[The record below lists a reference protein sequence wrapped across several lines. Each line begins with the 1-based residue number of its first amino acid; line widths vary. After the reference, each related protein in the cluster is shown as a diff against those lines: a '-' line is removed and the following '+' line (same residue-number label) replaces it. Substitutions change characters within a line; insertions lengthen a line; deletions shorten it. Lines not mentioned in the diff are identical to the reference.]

1 VEGLLGGDNLRAYRE
16 AVRRLSKTK
25 GFKPEKRPLLEDAF
39 GFLTSSDRPF
49 LILNAPTGYGI
60 TLLSFALA
68 LHSLKDASVF
78 DRVIHVLPL
87 RSIIEDI
94 QRTAEEAFG
103 FSRTKM
109 MGSSGEFMH
118 LFPLNVTTADTFTW
132 DLLKLNTKRMHF
144 VKARME
150 FGYDYL
156 TQASILTS
164 LIVFDEAHFLLED
177 RSMATAFDAVV
188 EFLASQGVPIV
199 VMTATLPEG
208 HVQFLKR
215 YAMKNGYDFKILA
228 PEGND
233 PFVKRESGKDI
244 SIEVQRGDPLNFINF
259 VEPGKRNAIIVNS
272 VRRAVEI
279 YDMAISNA
287 TVGFDRERVILIHGR
302 MIPSHKKDLINRLR
316 RMKEEFLLI
325 GTQAVEAGVDFS
337 VDVMITEGAPVNS
350 LLQRFGRLARW
361 PNDRSGKAIV
371 LEDTSP
377 APYPSEKVKQTLDL
391 LRKENIHPR
400 VPSTYSSLVS
410 EVHGRSIIS
419 VKKLINQSLKG
430 ELFKL
435 MKDPSKR
442 APEVLERV
450 ESLVARGVPII
461 RGFLIPLSVE
471 NETLPVSLGKFSE
484 LYSKGLI
491 RIIAETPLKE
501 PLDGYSI
508 AKKVAMGE
516 KIEIVYTGKYDWERG
531 MA

>member
-1 VEGLLGGDNLRAYRE
+1 MRAYRE

-49 LILNAPTGYGI
+49 LILNAPTGYGK

-68 LHSLKDASVF
+68 LHSLNDASVF

-144 VKARME
+144 VKAKRE

-188 EFLASQGVPIV
+188 EFLTSQGVPIV

-215 YAMKNGYDFKILA
+215 YAMKNEYDFKILA
-228 PEGND
+228 PEGDD

-244 SIEVQRGDPLNFINF
+244 SIEVQRGNPLNF

-287 TVGFDRERVILIHGR
+287 TIGFDRERIILIHGR
-302 MIPSHKKDLINRLR
+302 MIPSHKGDLITRLR

-337 VDVMITEGAPVNS
+337 VEVMITDGAPANS
-350 LLQRFGRLARW
+350 LLQRFGRLARR

-371 LEDTSP
+371 LEDASP
-377 APYPSEKVKQTLDL
+377 VPYPLEKVKQTLNL

-400 VPSTYSSLVS
+400 VPSTYLSLVS

-435 MKDPSKR
+435 MNDPSKR
-442 APEVLERV
+442 APEVLEMV
-450 ESLVARGVPII
+450 ESLVAKGVPIM
-461 RGFLIPLSVE
+461 RSFLIPVSVE
-471 NETLPVSLGKFSE
+471 NETVPVSPRKLSE
-484 LYSKGLI
+484 LYSRGLI
-491 RIIAETPLKE
+491 RIVAEIPLKE

-516 KIEIVYTGKYDWERG
+516 KIEIIYTGRYDWERG
-531 MA
+531 IV